1 MLNYA
6 QNIET
11 AKNALVAHSYYQSAL
26 DLFEFDSWQALPKNG
41 RAFRGSTAA
50 FMSEQ
55 AGALLRTP
63 QIRRTA
69 DFFRTLSI
77 RDPSVYASPL
87 DFAIARRFVRLSD
100 RAARVPAALDAAFV
114 EMALRNQLIWREA
127 RAAADF
133 ELYKP
138 YMKELFALRQ
148 KIAEA
153 LDPTRPPYQVM
164 VDLFDEGLDIQQVC
178 RLFDQLKQTI
188 PTLLRRVDPAFTK
201 TSAPAEFS
209 AAAEPERMKR
219 VVRAVIDQTGMCT
232 DNFCFAEVVHP
243 ICYCIGPRD
252 VRVTLNYHSG
262 IWQLLLSA
270 MHECGHGRYSCSSDT
285 QIADAGLWGCIDGAI
300 NEGVA
305 RFYENLIGRSMA
317 FISFA
322 YPYVAEQLPVFRQYS
337 VEQIY
342 HAVNHVHPNPQRI
355 TADEVSYSL
364 HPIIRFE
371 MEKDY
376 FEGNTSIDDF
386 REIWNE
392 AYRRYLGVIPEND
405 REGILQDISWS
416 SGYLGYFQS
425 YTLGNLYSAQL
436 RAAML
441 EQIPDAYARIEAG
454 DFSAINNWMC
464 TNLFRYG
471 KTQTGSEAIIRI
483 TGQPLDASYFIAY
496 LTEKYTG
503 SGR

>member
-114 EMALRNQLIWREA
+114 EMALRNQQIWREA

-153 LDPTRPPYQVM
+153 LDPTRPPY
-164 VDLFDEGLDIQQVC
+164 
-178 RLFDQLKQTI
+178 
-188 PTLLRRVDPAFTK
+188 
-201 TSAPAEFS
+201 
-209 AAAEPERMKR
+209 
-219 VVRAVIDQTGMCT
+219 
-232 DNFCFAEVVHP
+232 
-243 ICYCIGPRD
+243 
-252 VRVTLNYHSG
+252 
-262 IWQLLLSA
+262 
-270 MHECGHGRYSCSSDT
+270 
-285 QIADAGLWGCIDGAI
+285 
-300 NEGVA
+300 
-305 RFYENLIGRSMA
+305 
-317 FISFA
+317 
-322 YPYVAEQLPVFRQYS
+322 
-337 VEQIY
+337 
-342 HAVNHVHPNPQRI
+342 
-355 TADEVSYSL
+355 
-364 HPIIRFE
+364 
-371 MEKDY
+371 
-376 FEGNTSIDDF
+376 
-386 REIWNE
+386 
-392 AYRRYLGVIPEND
+392 
-405 REGILQDISWS
+405 
-416 SGYLGYFQS
+416 
-425 YTLGNLYSAQL
+425 
-436 RAAML
+436 
-441 EQIPDAYARIEAG
+441 
-454 DFSAINNWMC
+454 
-464 TNLFRYG
+464 
-471 KTQTGSEAIIRI
+471 
-483 TGQPLDASYFIAY
+483 
-496 LTEKYTG
+496 
-503 SGR
+503 

>member
-114 EMALRNQLIWREA
+114 EMALRNQQIWREA

-164 VDLFDEGLDIQQVC
+164 VDLFDEGLDIPC
-178 RLFDQLKQTI
+178 S
-188 PTLLRRVDPAFTK
+188 
-201 TSAPAEFS
+201 TSSSRQFHLCS
-209 AAAEPERMKR
+209 AASIPLLQRL
-219 VVRAVIDQTGMCT
+219 
-232 DNFCFAEVVHP
+232 P
-243 ICYCIGPRD
+243 PR
-252 VRVTLNYHSG
+252 RSSLPQLSQSG
-262 IWQLLLSA
+262 
-270 MHECGHGRYSCSSDT
+270 
-285 QIADAGLWGCIDGAI
+285 
-300 NEGVA
+300 
-305 RFYENLIGRSMA
+305 
-317 FISFA
+317 
-322 YPYVAEQLPVFRQYS
+322 
-337 VEQIY
+337 
-342 HAVNHVHPNPQRI
+342 
-355 TADEVSYSL
+355 
-364 HPIIRFE
+364 
-371 MEKDY
+371 
-376 FEGNTSIDDF
+376 
-386 REIWNE
+386 
-392 AYRRYLGVIPEND
+392 
-405 REGILQDISWS
+405 
-416 SGYLGYFQS
+416 
-425 YTLGNLYSAQL
+425 
-436 RAAML
+436 
-441 EQIPDAYARIEAG
+441 
-454 DFSAINNWMC
+454 
-464 TNLFRYG
+464 
-471 KTQTGSEAIIRI
+471 
-483 TGQPLDASYFIAY
+483 
-496 LTEKYTG
+496 
-503 SGR
+503 